1 MKAEHNNFHTLRL
14 KACIYFNLEWGGGGG
29 WVFIHICTHV
39 EHTELSFI
47 DHKEH
52 QTPEKLRFNQTRPIL
67 FPVVVMWFV
76 LWSRRDNFVQLW
88 TVKNGADFCYPV
100 SFALCIFHYPSRVP
114 KVYQTLRRWRV
125 WIHQLSEEA
134 FLTRA
139 FQDTG
144 VLSES
149 GNLCYLFIHANI
161 NDFRDIQIHVCQCNV
176 GPNEIIH
183 LYCCGFCCCCFFALK
198 KNDNG
203 QRFGAD

>member
-1 MKAEHNNFHTLRL
+1 MYTRR
-14 KACIYFNLEWGGGGG
+14 
-29 WVFIHICTHV
+29 TH
-39 EHTELSFI
+39 
-47 DHKEH
+47 
-52 QTPEKLRFNQTRPIL
+52 R
-67 FPVVVMWFV
+67 VVVHRPQRTPNARDVAIQSNAPYFISCWCHV
-76 LWSRRDNFVQLW
+76 ICLVIPARQDNFVQLW

-183 LYCCGFCCCCFFALK
+183 LYRCGFCCCCFFAFK

>member
-1 MKAEHNNFHTLRL
+1 MSIL
-14 KACIYFNLEWGGGGG
+14 IWSGGGG
-29 WVFIHICTHV
+29 VFIHICTHV

-76 LWSRRDNFVQLW
+76 LWSRQDNFVQLW

-149 GNLCYLFIHANI
+149 GNLFYLFMHANI
-161 NDFRDIQIHVCQCNV
+161 NDFRDMQIHVCQCNV

-183 LYCCGFCCCCFFALK
+183 LYRCGFCCCFFAFK